1 MKEQRFEQLLSALRD
16 RVLREKGGA
25 TSAPSDALDRA
36 LHEIDVYHA
45 ELVIQNQD
53 LLETQDALLA
63 TRDSYRQLFELAPT
77 PILSLSTQGIVLDL
91 NRAAETL
98 LGRDHVAL
106 CGNPLGLRLADGC
119 SEAFFRHLAAVRESS
134 VPQSSELAI
143 KGEGGERKVVV
154 MRTALVAHTDPKTL
168 LCHMTDVSEQRAA
181 LAAKEALAKRL
192 QESEKLEAIGRVAAN
207 IAHDVNNLLVSVI
220 SLGEYA
226 RAAVAAPT
234 ALSRDLDELIEGAWR
249 GARLMRGLLGLSR
262 GAVGQPR
269 TFDLARTVASIVS
282 MLKYKKPG
290 VTVALESAPTSA
302 LLTGDEDE
310 MNQALLNVGTNA
322 VEAMSTGS
330 LIVSFRVLE
339 PRTLGGARIARV
351 TFRDEGVGMT
361 EEQCARI
368 FEPLYT
374 TKASSGGSGLGLTLV
389 HKTVTAHRGTIDV
402 ESRPGEGTRVI
413 LELPLVGESSAATRL
428 PSNASDKLN
437 GTFLLVDDDDRVR
450 SATQRQLVSAGAEV
464 HAFPDGLAAFA
475 AVDAGLDFTAAVV
488 DVNMPGWSGPELV
501 DRLVSRLGRP
511 LPVVLVTGASGELVP
526 GRLLEGGHVTLV
538 RKPWTRKELTE
549 SLRDVIAAVT
559 RSEATTS

>member
-1 MKEQRFEQLLSALRD
+1 
-16 RVLREKGGA
+16 
-25 TSAPSDALDRA
+25 
-36 LHEIDVYHA
+36 
-45 ELVIQNQD
+45 
-53 LLETQDALLA
+53 
-63 TRDSYRQLFELAPT
+63 
-77 PILSLSTQGIVLDL
+77 
-91 NRAAETL
+91 
-98 LGRDHVAL
+98 
-106 CGNPLGLRLADGC
+106 
-119 SEAFFRHLAAVRESS
+119 
-134 VPQSSELAI
+134 
-143 KGEGGERKVVV
+143 
-154 MRTALVAHTDPKTL
+154 
-168 LCHMTDVSEQRAA
+168 
-181 LAAKEALAKRL
+181 
-192 QESEKLEAIGRVAAN
+192 
-207 IAHDVNNLLVSVI
+207 
-220 SLGEYA
+220 
-226 RAAVAAPT
+226 
-234 ALSRDLDELIEGAWR
+234 
-249 GARLMRGLLGLSR
+249 
-262 GAVGQPR
+262 VGQPR

-526 GRLLEGGHVTLV
+526 GRLLESGHVALV